1 MKRVYWNYEV
11 GDQVLLFAKT
21 LTTKVVF
28 AVFKTKQRQRFIVTF
43 AVIAKKG
50 LSYTL
55 NLQCK
60 LRTVPF
66 VLFSPDPNRC
76 GSACS
81 KGVILAASCGIRTR
95 RSSCTSIWSC
105 LISDTCRCACTTA
118 SVPWAWDKVLQI
130 HFTLWINSKWAFT
143 VTPASTGIAWLSRE
157 LNVSRGENHSPSS
170 SSRPIPVF
178 DIVAWIP

>member
-11 GDQVLLFAKT
+11 GDQVLLYAKT

-60 LRTVPF
+60 LRTVPLF
-66 VLFSPDPNRC
+66 YFLPTPIDVEVLAPRVLPLPR
-76 GSACS
+76 A
-81 KGVILAASCGIRTR
+81 V
-95 RSSCTSIWSC
+95 
-105 LISDTCRCACTTA
+105 A
-118 SVPWAWDKVLQI
+118 SVPGGPVA
-130 HFTLWINSKWAFT
+130 
-143 VTPASTGIAWLSRE
+143 P
-157 LNVSRGENHSPSS
+157 PSE
-170 SSRPIPVF
+170 
-178 DIVAWIP
+178 VA